1 METTGQAQIVRVL
14 GIGDAMVDLS
24 TRVPRLPPRGGNVWG
39 AAVQMRPGG
48 TTANVAANLA
58 RLGIGSAFA
67 GRVGDD
73 PYGHYVLDVFAAAGV
88 DTTYV
93 VLEPEAYTGI
103 VFAAVDDTRERTFFA
118 CARGAAH
125 SRLTPEDVDHID
137 LSGISVMH
145 SSGVCLVE
153 TPARDAILRALYL
166 AHQAGIPIYYDPNLR
181 LEGDVFP
188 EELREAQWEAVS
200 LADIVLIGEDELALM
215 CETSSPVEGA
225 LRLLKTGTDLIVV
238 KRGARGVMAFWAE
251 GQRTLPAFEVDVV
264 DTTGA
269 GDAFDA
275 GFIVAARLRG
285 LGIDDALAYANAVA
299 AIKVTRPGARAVPT
313 HEEVLAF
320 LAARA

>member
-1 METTGQAQIVRVL
+1 MGMIGQAQSARAL

-39 AAVQMRPGG
+39 AAVQMHPGG

-58 RLGIGSAFA
+58 CLGIGSAFA

-73 PYGHYVLDVFAAAGV
+73 PYGHYILDVFAAAGV
-88 DTTYV
+88 DITYV
-93 VLEPEAYTGI
+93 VLEPGVYTGI

-125 SRLTPEDVDHID
+125 SRLTPEDVDCID
-137 LSGISVMH
+137 FSEISVMH
-145 SSGVCLVE
+145 ASGVCLVE
-153 TPARDAILRALYL
+153 RPARDGILHALYL
-166 AHQAGIPIYYDPNLR
+166 ARQAGIPVYYDPNLR

-188 EELREAQWEAVS
+188 EELRKAQWEAMS
-200 LADIVLIGEDELALM
+200 LADVVLIGEDELALM
-215 CETSSPVEGA
+215 CGTSSPVEGA
-225 LRLLKTGTDLIVV
+225 LRLSKVSANQVVV

-251 GQRTLPAFEVDVV
+251 RQQALPAFEVDVV

-275 GFIVAARLRG
+275 GFIAARLRG
-285 LGIDDALAYANAVA
+285 LGIDDALTYANAVA
-299 AIKVTRPGARAVPT
+299 AIKVTRSGARAVPT